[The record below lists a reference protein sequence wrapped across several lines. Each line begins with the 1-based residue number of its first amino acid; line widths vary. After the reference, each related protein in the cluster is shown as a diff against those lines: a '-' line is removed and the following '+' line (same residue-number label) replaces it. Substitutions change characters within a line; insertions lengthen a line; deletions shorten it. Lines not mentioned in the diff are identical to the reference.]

1 VVLPIELLPQRR
13 APTPRIPIDGCFLRW
28 QIEAIGDAGIC
39 PLDILDLDTT
49 CGGLMVALLQ
59 PFSRGEIVLRSRDP
73 HDQPRV
79 EFRMLS
85 DERDRKRLGEAVRRA
100 LQMLES
106 GKLADLGRSDPR
118 LHEFGDDELDAWI
131 KVSCDAFS
139 HAAGSCRMGGRDD
152 QQSVVDPDCG
162 VIGVEALRLPMPRS
176 CRAFLVRRRT

>member
-13 APTPRIPIDGCFLRW
+13 APTPRIPIDGCFLLW

-59 PFSRGEIVLRSRDP
+59 PFSRGEIVLS
-73 HDQPRV
+73 
-79 EFRMLS
+79 
-85 DERDRKRLGEAVRRA
+85 
-100 LQMLES
+100 
-106 GKLADLGRSDPR
+106 
-118 LHEFGDDELDAWI
+118 
-131 KVSCDAFS
+131 
-139 HAAGSCRMGGRDD
+139 GRDD

-162 VIGVEALRLPMPRS
+162 VIGVEALRLPMLRS